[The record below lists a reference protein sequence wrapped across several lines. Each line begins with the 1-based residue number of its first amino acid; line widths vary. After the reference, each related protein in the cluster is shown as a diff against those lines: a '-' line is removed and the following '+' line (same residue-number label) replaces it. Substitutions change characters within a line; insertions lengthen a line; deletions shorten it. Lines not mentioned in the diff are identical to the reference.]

1 MMDEQ
6 VFPEVAPP
14 KKSALFKAVEGVGGT
29 KLGSRLG
36 RLMVPLDRRMLQR
49 SNGRRGLLGSMAP
62 PTLLLTTT
70 GRTSGQPR
78 TTPLYYHQDGDRIF
92 VMGSNFGQQHHP
104 AWTGNLLAEP
114 KATVSISGK
123 DIPVRATLLQGEECE
138 WVFGELVKL
147 APVYRAYRGRT
158 AREFRVFE
166 LEPVGADA

>member
-1 MMDEQ
+1 MGEQ
-6 VFPEVAPP
+6 VFPEVVQP
-14 KKSALFKAVEGVGGT
+14 KKSALFRAMEVIGGT
-29 KLGSRLG
+29 KLGSRMG
-36 RLMVPLDRRMLQR
+36 RLVVPLDRRVLQR
-49 SNGRRGLLGSMAP
+49 SRGRRGVLGSISA

-70 GRTSGQPR
+70 GRKSGRPR
-78 TTPLYYHQDGDRIF
+78 ATPLYYHQDGDRIY

-114 KATVSISGK
+114 NAKVTVGGK
-123 DIPVRATLLQGEECE
+123 DIAVRATLLAGKESE

-158 AREFRVFE
+158 SRQFRVFK